1 MLQEFLQYLATVRRF
16 SPLTVQNYRR
26 DVTNFLEWL
35 DVPEADFDPRRI
47 TVEDVR
53 EWIVHRTETKHLGA
67 ASMNR
72 ELSSLRSF
80 FRYLHRTGRIDK
92 EVMYRIHAL
101 KTSRRIPAFV
111 PSTRMEGILDELD
124 RESESPE
131 FKFVRNSLIVLLFYS
146 CGLRLAELVG
156 IDRDDFSG
164 DYTALKVRGKGD
176 KERIVPILPPVR
188 EKILHYL
195 DEIDRQGICISKEK
209 ALFLNQQG
217 KRISRS
223 TVYRTVQSQLR
234 PAHLRHRIA
243 QQRRRHEGDTRIA
256 RTCVPAGDAG
266 LYAQQ
271 HRQVAGDLFQ
281 SSPAREKRS
290 GANKT
295 TELIGRSTV
304 PQITNL
310 IKHSI
315 MNVQIQSVKFDADR
329 KLVEFVEHK
338 MDKLDRF
345 VERAIGADVILKLDK
360 DHELGNKVATIN
372 LHIPGDDLVAES
384 RGKSFEEAV
393 DLSIEALK
401 RQIDKY
407 KGRLEK

>member
-1 MLQEFLQYLATVRRF
+1 M
-16 SPLTVQNYRR
+16 
-26 DVTNFLEWL
+26 
-35 DVPEADFDPRRI
+35 
-47 TVEDVR
+47 EDVR

-234 PAHLRHRIA
+234 QGGVQGKKSPHVLRHTFATELLNNGADMRAIQELLGHASLQATQVYTHNSIA
-243 QQRRRHEGDTRIA
+243 KLQKIYSKAH
-256 RTCVPAGDAG
+256 P
-266 LYAQQ
+266 
-271 HRQVAGDLFQ
+271 
-281 SSPAREKRS
+281 REKN
-290 GANKT
+290 GAEQTKQQN
-295 TELIGRSTV
+295 
-304 PQITNL
+304 
-310 IKHSI
+310 
-315 MNVQIQSVKFDADR
+315 
-329 KLVEFVEHK
+329 
-338 MDKLDRF
+338 
-345 VERAIGADVILKLDK
+345 
-360 DHELGNKVATIN
+360 
-372 LHIPGDDLVAES
+372 
-384 RGKSFEEAV
+384 
-393 DLSIEALK
+393 
-401 RQIDKY
+401 
-407 KGRLEK
+407 